1 MKYSKIHS
9 KRSVKVE
16 SHQEATL
23 RRKCSKVI
31 HIKACITHTCKGEMT
46 LNWIWACRAHS
57 IKLNESLSSIKIF
70 LLEVKYTLLGLLSLA
85 TFLSYFP
92 FILSLLSF
100 PFSCWLPFLFTWKWN
115 SYLFLLEKI
124 YFSLVSIT
132 EMMQVCP
139 FSKQDKLIYAWTTLL
154 FMVFMIHTFIF
165 YMRSHFWH

>member
-1 MKYSKIHS
+1 MLWNDLKLMKASFMKYSKIHS

-70 LLEVKYTLLGLLSLA
+70 LLEVKIHISWFVILSYLSKLLSFHPFLA
-85 TFLSYFP
+85 F
-92 FILSLLSF
+92 LSLLVLVVFSFHLKIKQLSF
-100 PFSCWLPFLFTWKWN
+100 PAGKNIFFFS
-115 SYLFLLEKI
+115 I
-124 YFSLVSIT
+124 YNWDDASLS
-132 EMMQVCP
+132 
-139 FSKQDKLIYAWTTLL
+139 L
-154 FMVFMIHTFIF
+154 
-165 YMRSHFWH
+165 

>member
-1 MKYSKIHS
+1 MLWNDLKLMKASFMKYSKIHS

-70 LLEVKYTLLGLLSLA
+70 LLEVKIHTSW
-85 TFLSYFP
+85 FVILSY
-92 FILSLLSF
+92 LSKLLSF
-100 PFSCWLPFLFTWKWN
+100 HPFIAFLSLFVLVAFSFHLKMKQLSFPAGKNIFLF
-115 SYLFLLEKI
+115 SI
-124 YFSLVSIT
+124 YNWDDASLS
-132 EMMQVCP
+132 
-139 FSKQDKLIYAWTTLL
+139 L
-154 FMVFMIHTFIF
+154 
-165 YMRSHFWH
+165 